1 MLMLTRR
8 INESVIIDNNI
19 KITVIGVDRGCI
31 KLGFE
36 APEEVVI
43 VREELLDVEN
53 EILKYNS

>member
-1 MLMLTRR
+1 MLILNRR
-8 INESVIIDNNI
+8 KEESVIINGDI
-19 KITVIGVDRGCI
+19 KITILGIDRGYV

-36 APEEVVI
+36 APEDVNI